1 MPSAPSGSG
10 PRWPTTAVSI
20 STKDGSA
27 ASTTKAD
34 AESRSIRPVLSL
46 VCPEPGS
53 STRPVLIPA

>member
-1 MPSAPSGSG
+1 
-10 PRWPTTAVSI
+10 VSI

-46 VCPEPGS
+46 VGPEPGS